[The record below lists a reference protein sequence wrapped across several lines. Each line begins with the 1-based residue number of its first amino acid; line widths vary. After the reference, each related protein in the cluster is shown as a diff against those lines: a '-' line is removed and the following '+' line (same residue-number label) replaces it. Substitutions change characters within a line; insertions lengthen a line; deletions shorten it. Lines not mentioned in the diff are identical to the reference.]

1 MTRHTTSGDATT
13 TRVVSKGKKPGFTGT
28 TAPAAKKSSPKN
40 AGAMNILTS
49 IGEVM
54 YDWSLAD
61 DVIRWGGN
69 ARDVLKIESL
79 EAIGSGKKFDALLS
93 ADNLSTPQDSVVN
106 ATSKDM
112 GVGVPYQIEYE
123 MMPLGPDGDQRLW
136 VEDTGRW
143 FAGDDGRPDRAHGVL
158 RIINSRHEDGQKQ
171 AYFSRF
177 DPLTGQMNR
186 TRLVEVLDETY
197 KTCQKLRTRCAF
209 LVISLDNLAAINEAY
224 GFDSADQII
233 AKVCNRIK
241 TRLRGGDV
249 LGRFSGNKF
258 GVVLMNCGRDDI
270 DTAAQRFLSSV
281 TDEVITT
288 EQGSVAAS
296 VTIGGVCLPGGV
308 QTVNEAMAFAQE
320 ALDAAK
326 ATGRG
331 SFVCYES
338 SRVRNAERKHNLDA
352 ASGLLSA
359 LDEKRLRVAYQ
370 PILKSDSQTVA
381 FHECLMRL
389 EQEDGTI
396 VPAGALMPIAEKLGL
411 IRLIDERMLT
421 LALEDLI
428 AFPQAHLSLNLS
440 PQTVIKSDW
449 LDRLTAGLRGLP
461 DDTASRLI
469 VEITETAAIED
480 LEETANFISRLRSLG
495 ARIAIDDFGAG
506 YMSLRNL
513 NRLKPDMVKI
523 DGSLVENLASAEED
537 RVIVKTL
544 VDLANAFA
552 LETVAEWVSDP
563 ASVSL
568 LHDMGVDY
576 LQGNHLAAA
585 DLARPWPESREQGP
599 ANENSDRKLL
609 TA

>member
-1 MTRHTTSGDATT
+1 MTRHTTSVDATT
-13 TRVVSKGKKPGFTGT
+13 TRVGSKSAKSGRAPATGT
-28 TAPAAKKSSPKN
+28 KKSAPKN

-79 EAIGSGKKFDALLS
+79 ETISTGKKFNALLS

-112 GVGVPYQIEYE
+112 GIGVPYQIEYE
-123 MMPLGPDGDQRLW
+123 MMPTGPDGDQRLW

-143 FAGDDGRPDRAHGVL
+143 FAGDDGRPDKAHGVL
-158 RIINSRHEDGQKQ
+158 RVINSRHEDEQKQ

-177 DPLTGQMNR
+177 DPLTGQVNR
-186 TRLVEVLDETY
+186 ARLVEVLDETY

-209 LVISLDNLAAINEAY
+209 LVISLDNLATINEAY

-233 AKVCNRIK
+233 AKVSNRIK
-241 TRLRGGDV
+241 TRLRGGDL

-288 EQGSVAAS
+288 EQGAVAAS

-308 QTVNEAMAFAQE
+308 QTVNEALAFAQE

-326 ATGRG
+326 ASGRG

-352 ASGLLSA
+352 ASGIVAA
-359 LDEKRLRVAYQ
+359 LDEKRLRMAYQ
-370 PILKSDSQTVA
+370 PILAGASQKAA

-389 EQEDGTI
+389 EQADGTI
-396 VPAGALMPIAEKLGL
+396 VPAGDLMPIAEKLGL
-411 IRLIDERMLT
+411 VRLIDERMLT
-421 LALEDLI
+421 LALEDLN
-428 AFPQAHLSLNLS
+428 AFPEARLSLNLS
-440 PQTVIKSDW
+440 PQTVIKSNW

-461 DDTASRLI
+461 DDAASRLV

-480 LEETANFISRLRSLG
+480 LEQTTKFISRLRSFG
-495 ARIAIDDFGAG
+495 ARVAIDDFGAG

-513 NRLKPDMVKI
+513 KRLEPDMVKI
-523 DGSLVENLASAEED
+523 DGSLVENMGSAQED
-537 RVIVKTL
+537 RVIVEAL
-544 VDLANAFA
+544 VDFA
-552 LETVAEWVSDP
+552 RTFDFETVAEWVSDE
-563 ASVSL
+563 AVAAL
-568 LHDMGVDY
+568 LLEMGVDY
-576 LQGNHLAAA
+576 LQGNHLGVA
-585 DLARPWPESREQGP
+585 DLACPWPEPRKQKP
-599 ANENSDRKLL
+599 ANENADRTLL
-609 TA
+609 MA

>member
-1 MTRHTTSGDATT
+1 MTRHTKSVDATT
-13 TRVVSKGKKPGFTGT
+13 ARAAPRGTKP
-28 TAPAAKKSSPKN
+28 APAGAMAAGAKKAAPKN

-54 YDWSLAD
+54 YDWSLSD
-61 DVIRWGGN
+61 DAIRWGGN
-69 ARDVLKIESL
+69 AHDVLKIESI
-79 EAIGSGKKFDALLS
+79 EAISTGKKFGALLS

-123 MMPLGPDGDQRLW
+123 MMPTGPDGDQRLW

-143 FAGDDGRPDRAHGVL
+143 FAGDNGCPEKAHGVL
-158 RIINSRHEDGQKQ
+158 RVINSRHEDEQKQ

-177 DPLTGQMNR
+177 DPLTGQVNR
-186 TRLVEVLDETY
+186 ARLVEVLDETY
-197 KTCQKLRTRCAF
+197 RTCQKLRTRCAF
-209 LVISLDNLAAINEAY
+209 LVISLDNLATINEAY
-224 GFDSADQII
+224 GFDSADRII
-233 AKVCNRIK
+233 AKVSNRIK

-288 EQGSVAAS
+288 EQGAVAAS

-326 ATGRG
+326 ASGSG
-331 SFVCYES
+331 SFVCYEP
-338 SRVRNAERKHNLDA
+338 SRVRNAERRHNLDA

-359 LDEKRLRVAYQ
+359 LDEKRLRIAYQ
-370 PILKSDSQTVA
+370 PVLTSGSQTVA

-396 VPAGALMPIAEKLGL
+396 MPASALMPIAGKLGL
-411 IRLIDERMLT
+411 DRLIDERMLT
-421 LALEDLI
+421 LALEDLV
-428 AFPQAHLSLNLS
+428 AFPQARLSLNLS
-440 PQTVIKSDW
+440 PQTVVKSDW

-480 LEETANFISRLRSLG
+480 LEETAKFISRLRTLG
-495 ARIAIDDFGAG
+495 AGVAIDDFGAD

-513 NRLKPDMVKI
+513 KRLEPDMVKI
-523 DGSLVENLASAEED
+523 DGALVENLAGAQED
-537 RVIVKTL
+537 RVIVGTL

-552 LETVAEWVSDP
+552 LKTVAEWVSD
-563 ASVSL
+563 ATSVTL
-568 LHDMGVDY
+568 LQDMGVDY
-576 LQGNHLAAA
+576 LQGNHLAEP
-585 DLARPWPESREQGP
+585 DLARPWQAPTKTRST
-599 ANENSDRKLL
+599 ENSDRELL